1 MRVKLDITDIEN
13 EIILLPVKRKTI
25 YHPYPDN
32 LEAVVLAYSLE
43 EMLAEKIRSLFQR
56 TRPRDLFDVWYLK
69 NDKVEVEGIIEKK
82 FSNKGMT
89 LDIDD
94 LVRKKDLLEKA
105 WNNSLRH
112 QMRTV
117 PDFEQVFNEVVRW
130 LEGYPKD
137 RVSSGPGTV

>member
-1 MRVKLDITDIEN
+1 LDITDIEN
-13 EIILLPVKRKTI
+13 ESILLPVKRKTI

-69 NDKVEVEGIIEKK
+69 NEKVEVAGIIEKK

-117 PDFEQVFNEVVRW
+117 PDFEQVFNEVVHW

-137 RVSSGPGTV
+137 GASSGPGTI

>member
-1 MRVKLDITDIEN
+1 MDITDIEN